1 MFGQRNDAQS
11 RGSSRARQDISPC
24 IEMPPL
30 LNVPPSTPAT
40 SYVQSPR
47 ERFTRAV
54 EIDSS
59 PETVFRWLC

>member
-1 MFGQRNDAQS
+1 V
-11 RGSSRARQDISPC
+11 RGNYSTRQDISPC

-30 LNVPPSTPAT
+30 WNVPPSTPAT

-59 PETVFRWLC
+59 PETVVRWLC